1 MCASLTQVSLYVIKM
16 PDGRYFAGFDKDA
29 GGALFADSPIE
40 AKKFSNKHA
49 IKLRPKEM
57 LVELRV
63 DLSEVAVTI
72 SNPFR
77 LPAPARQSKP
87 VSVSFRPV
95 FFTGP
100 GFPEEKI

>member
-1 MCASLTQVSLYVIKM
+1 MSASLTQVSLYVIKM
-16 PDGRYFAGFDKDA
+16 PDGRYFAGFDKDV
-29 GGALFADSPIE
+29 GVALFVDSPIE

-57 LVELRV
+57 LVELRI
-63 DLSEVAVTI
+63 DLSEVNVTV

-77 LPAPARQSKP
+77 LPAPALQSKP
-87 VSVSFRPV
+87 VSGSFRTAA
-95 FFTGP
+95 FTGP